1 MPKDERPEEEKLAEL
16 ERSIVEAETK
26 IARQALLM
34 EQLGRDGHST
44 TEAHALLNEIT
55 GDMASMHAHRRH
67 LLRRMK
73 SG

>member
-1 MPKDERPEEEKLAEL
+1 
-16 ERSIVEAETK
+16 
-26 IARQALLM
+26 M